1 MNPKPLPY
9 ELYLFEPPNLS
20 QIKQGVETILN
31 TPFKPVRQVYR
42 LRNFDKSTSTPVFSN
57 IVKDPIVSIDNL
69 KPDTFYVIQ
78 ISKQISE
85 GKFSKIFTGLEMTNI
100 PMPVQLK
107 MIKLNEGK
115 SEDSD
120 YFLSFDLPSFNQQD
134 LETLNATIVIKNALN
149 NQILSERKLEHSNT
163 EDLNNDLNSLMKNI
177 NDKEKGLYLSA
188 EISTNRNKRAS
199 KTGSIIFNTDT
210 KHVIKTFENESVQAA
225 IRKDK
230 EKITASSNGFIRNLQ
245 LLRATTDSLVISWD
259 TKDANANSEFDY
271 WVEIVEAIDDATNGD
286 GLTTT
291 LVDPN
296 SIKLLQ
302 SFMNP
307 FTIQNLSPATTYN
320 VKVLAYPKGVEPD
333 PKISQPTHTSMT
345 TKLLTTLP
353 ILILNPEIISTELD
367 SVTVKWENS
376 FLTSQVSGIEID
388 VEEITTTKVIGNIEY
403 FAADKNQNEG
413 DEGYTRGYRLDQYQS
428 SFLISSLPAG
438 RVFNIKLTL
447 IDIKGQPG
455 PFTQIITTTKIPP
468 IQESTINLDAEINDK
483 SVTVSW
489 TAPSYLNEDSN
500 VSKYIL
506 NLIDDENEVAET
518 IEVDPEETF
527 VKFRSLGMYEK
538 YVLELSTVLSFED
551 IDTKE
556 TESVEGK

>member
-259 TKDANANSEFDY
+259 TKDADSNSEFDY

>member
-1 MNPKPLPY
+1 
-9 ELYLFEPPNLS
+9 
-20 QIKQGVETILN
+20 
-31 TPFKPVRQVYR
+31 
-42 LRNFDKSTSTPVFSN
+42 
-57 IVKDPIVSIDNL
+57 
-69 KPDTFYVIQ
+69 
-78 ISKQISE
+78 
-85 GKFSKIFTGLEMTNI
+85 
-100 PMPVQLK
+100 
-107 MIKLNEGK
+107 
-115 SEDSD
+115 
-120 YFLSFDLPSFNQQD
+120 
-134 LETLNATIVIKNALN
+134 
-149 NQILSERKLEHSNT
+149 
-163 EDLNNDLNSLMKNI
+163 
-177 NDKEKGLYLSA
+177 
-188 EISTNRNKRAS
+188 
-199 KTGSIIFNTDT
+199 
-210 KHVIKTFENESVQAA
+210 
-225 IRKDK
+225 
-230 EKITASSNGFIRNLQ
+230 
-245 LLRATTDSLVISWD
+245 
-259 TKDANANSEFDY
+259 
-271 WVEIVEAIDDATNGD
+271 
-286 GLTTT
+286 
-291 LVDPN
+291 
-296 SIKLLQ
+296 
-302 SFMNP
+302 MNP